1 MRNACDET
9 SRFKGHIFLTITF
22 STTSAT
28 TNLNVYNS
36 QLNCFEKSD
45 YFFSIKKKNR
55 MTIFFIF
62 FYFLLLI
69 GKQI

>member
-45 YFFSIKKKNR
+45 YFFSIKKKIEWLFFII
-55 MTIFFIF
+55 IFFF
-62 FYFLLLI
+62 CY
-69 GKQI
+69 